1 MTKHSSQEVEQR
13 KIEQIQINKN
23 EENNKGEGRII
34 ANPNAVCL
42 KRLT

>member
-13 KIEQIQINKN
+13 KTEQIQINKN

-34 ANPNAVCL
+34 ANPNAGCL
-42 KRLT
+42 KR